1 MKIRTVIRES
11 VRIYARNFGDLMLA
25 FLLQALLRVMC
36 LTPLLFLLSEQF
48 PYLAWLCVPMFV
60 LIVLPARQNYAIA
73 MQDMLHGGSV
83 FTPRL
88 ISTEKYFYKLW
99 RGVIGLLKAA
109 VWLALPV
116 AAVLVMYQ
124 IYKGEGEFAR
134 FVMSLWGFEGRDG
147 ITAMTWMS
155 SFGDGIVNGLKNI
168 LLIVASLFLL
178 PVIGCMVHIG
188 ARHAVSLEDKSLLR
202 GQRLKLWVIWV
213 LSLMVFLPFVAVA
226 GVTLGSNLKL
236 FISGFAEMFLS
247 KNINIPELGER
258 LYLLVGAF
266 VVLFLPMVP
275 LKQLMPA
282 VAVHQQMLSKYEEI
296 KTDVEA

>member
-1 MKIRTVIRES
+1 MKIWTVIRES
-11 VRIYARNFGDLMLA
+11 VRVYARNFGDLMLA
-25 FLLQALLRVMC
+25 FLLQMLLRAMC
-36 LTPLLFLLSEQF
+36 LTPLLFLLSEEF
-48 PYLAWLCVPMFV
+48 SYLAWLCIPMWV
-60 LIVLPARQNYAIA
+60 LLVLPARQNYAIA

-99 RGVIGLLKAA
+99 RGVIGLMKAA

-116 AAVLVMYQ
+116 MAVLVMYQ
-124 IYKGEGEFAR
+124 IYKGEGEFSR

-147 ITAMTWMS
+147 ITAMLWME
-155 SFGDGIVNGLKNI
+155 SFGSGIVDGLKNI
-168 LLIVASLFLL
+168 LMAVVSLFLL
-178 PVIGCMVHIG
+178 PVIGCMVHSG
-188 ARHAVSLEDKSLLR
+188 TRHAVALEDKSLLR

-213 LSLMVFLPFVAVA
+213 LSLVVFAPFAAVA

-247 KNINIPELGER
+247 KNFSIPELGER
-258 LYLLVGAF
+258 LYLMVGAF
-266 VVLFLPMVP
+266 VVLFIPLVP